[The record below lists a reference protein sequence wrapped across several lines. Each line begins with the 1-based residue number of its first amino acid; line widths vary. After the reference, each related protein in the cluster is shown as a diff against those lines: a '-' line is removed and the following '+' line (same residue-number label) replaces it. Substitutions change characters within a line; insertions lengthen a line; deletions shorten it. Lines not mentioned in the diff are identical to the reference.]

1 MKTMTLLLVFL
12 SCVGYS
18 HTDEEKSRY
27 VNGILE
33 GALYVASDDNW
44 SVEGRDPDPDNVL
57 STWEGFLGRPGGDS
71 WVSGWSLVERR
82 SAFDWYLAT
91 LATTNCL
98 AFSSMDKRK
107 VLLAFARCKRLCY
120 TNAVPF
126 LRGAALNPNCV
137 HRDFAIEFS
146 LELGRVDV
154 PTTRFVET
162 IVTNLSAFTRVE
174 RGIACGVYAD
184 KILNSS
190 SLEAT
195 AVEVRNDALRSLYRN
210 RMVDVAGVN
219 MLDTLFVSSFAGYE
233 FSSNRLEFARFVLTH
248 PNRIE
253 ANTRKFTAITN
264 QLLSSGRPLVQ
275 LTIGEG
281 GNE

>member
-71 WVSGWSLVERR
+71 WVSGWSLAERR

-162 IVTNLSAFTRVE
+162 IMTNLSAFTRVE

-190 SLEAT
+190 PWKAT
-195 AVEVRNDALRSLYRN
+195 DVEVRNDALRSLYRN

-219 MLDTLFVSSFAGYE
+219 MLDTRKRGVTWMPSSRELQTWRAMTTGLPRGAIPIRTMSWSRGRG
-233 FSSNRLEFARFVLTH
+233 SSAVVFPKTKLGVY
-248 PNRIE
+248 
-253 ANTRKFTAITN
+253 
-264 QLLSSGRPLVQ
+264 PLPK
-275 LTIGEG
+275 IW
-281 GNE
+281 